1 MAAPNRTSYAILG
14 LLAGGPKSGYAIRQV
29 VEQTLRHFWKESFG
43 HIYPTL
49 SKLAAAGLIAPEAEA
64 PVGRTDQRRYRI
76 TPQGREELD
85 RWLAAELEPEG
96 VRNELALK
104 LYFGRHAPLAV
115 SRAHLAAH
123 KAHYAALLAQYT
135 EERNKLEAR
144 AAVGDVDAT
153 FMLITL
159 DLGEHIARARIT
171 WCNAALERLRGMKD
185 EG

>member
-1 MAAPNRTSYAILG
+1 MATPNRTSYAILG
-14 LLAGGPKSGYAIRQV
+14 LLADGPKSGYAIRQV

-49 SKLAAAGLIAPEAEA
+49 NKLAAAGLIAPEAEA
-64 PVGRTDQRRYRI
+64 SSGRTDQRRYQI
-76 TPQGREELD
+76 TPQGREELE

-115 SRAHLAAH
+115 SRAHLQAH
-123 KAHYAALLAQYT
+123 RAHYAALLAQYT
-135 EERNKLEAR
+135 AERSRLEMR
-144 AAVGDVDAT
+144 AAAGDADAT

-159 DLGEHIARARIT
+159 DLGEHIARARIS
-171 WCNAALERLRGMKD
+171 WCDAALERLMGMQ
-185 EG
+185 G

>member
-14 LLAGGPKSGYAIRQV
+14 LLADGPKSGYAIRQV

-49 SKLAAAGLIAPEAEA
+49 SKLTAAGLIVPEVDPAT
-64 PVGRTDQRRYRI
+64 GRADERRYRI
-76 TPQGREELD
+76 TEAGRDELQ

-115 SRAHLAAH
+115 SRAHLLRH
-123 KAHYAALLAQYT
+123 KAHYEALLSHYVQ
-135 EERNKLEAR
+135 ERSKLEAR
-144 AAVGDVDAT
+144 AAAGEEEAT
-153 FMLITL
+153 YMLITL
-159 DLGEHIARARIT
+159 ELGEHVAQARIA
-171 WCNAALERLRGMKD
+171 WCDAALERLRGM
-185 EG
+185 G